1 MANFLA
7 LDSVLQVK
15 SPKRSHSNPLVR
27 ELPVE
32 VHSPLLHG
40 QTSPTLKCFGVDQEV
55 HVFLI
60 KLASNLIASK
70 SPWRLEC
77 FPANM
82 LYFVFS
88 QVQSGCYGFVG
99 GIFERLRI
107 WLDSSEPDH

>member
-15 SPKRSHSNPLVR
+15 SPKRSHGNSLVR

-40 QTSPTLKCFGVDQEV
+40 QASPTLKCFGVDQEV

-60 KLASNLIASK
+60 KLADKLIGGGSL
-70 SPWRLEC
+70 WWLER

-82 LYFVFS
+82 LYFVLS
-88 QVQSGCYGFVG
+88 
-99 GIFERLRI
+99 
-107 WLDSSEPDH
+107 